1 MFQVAFATADRNEM
15 ERVDFKQVD
24 VFSAWP
30 FFGNPVAVVFGGE
43 DLAVSAMLRI
53 AAWTNLSET
62 TFVLPPSAPGAD
74 YRLRIFTPKQEL
86 SFAGHPSIGSAHA
99 VLEKGMVKALAGRLV
114 QECAAGL
121 LNLRVEGS
129 DSSRKIFIRVPQP
142 TRQSVGESYYASI
155 ATALGGNSA
164 PDTPPLLIN
173 VGPTWMVVNLGDA
186 ATVDALQPDMAAIS
200 VLSKTLRI
208 TGITVFGQAAGEDA
222 AIAVRS
228 FAPAQGIPE
237 DPVCGSGNACVAAFL
252 GYSGLLDAIGSRYLA
267 RQGKALGR
275 EGSVWVETDSS
286 GERIE
291 IGGASVTCIDGS
303 IRL

>member
-1 MFQVAFATADRNEM
+1 MAGRNEM

-24 VFSAWP
+24 VFSTRP
-30 FFGNPVAVVFGGE
+30 FSGNPVAVVFGGE
-43 DLAVSAMLRI
+43 ALNAWEMQRI

-62 TFVLPPSAPGAD
+62 TFVLPPSVTGAD

-86 SFAGHPSIGSAHA
+86 PFAGHPSIGSAHA
-99 VLEKGMVKALAGRLV
+99 ILEKEVAKAQAGRLI

-129 DSSRKIFIRVPQP
+129 DSGRKIFVQVPSP
-142 TRQSVGESYYASI
+142 TRQSVEESYSARIAS
-155 ATALGGNSA
+155 ALAGIGVA
-164 PDTPPLLIN
+164 CTPPLLIN
-173 VGPTWMVVNLGDA
+173 VGPTWMVVNLGSA
-186 ATVDALQPDMAAIS
+186 AAVDALQPDMAAIS
-200 VLSKTLRI
+200 SLSMALQI
-208 TGITVFGQAAGEDA
+208 TGITVFGRTVGEEA

-228 FAPAQGIPE
+228 FAPAQGVPE

-252 GYSGLLDAIGSRYLA
+252 DYSGLMDAIGRRYLA

-275 EGSVWVETDSS
+275 EGHVWVETDTS